1 VCTFFPARVQRNEL
15 FKLLENRQTDSELR
29 INAYLAVMQC
39 ATDDTLQRV
48 QSVLESDE
56 VNQVLSFI
64 WTHLTNLR
72 ETASPLKRQIRAILE
87 NAELKKEFDM
97 DKRKF
102 SRNIELSTFSELLN
116 VGGTVESN
124 LIWSGQSFVPRSAS
138 LNLTVDMFGRSVN
151 LFEVGGRIQGAED
164 ILERLLG
171 PGSEIDNAIL
181 ANKRERRAPIRE
193 EMFNA
198 IDRTVRGFR
207 AAEGFQRS
215 SENCRMSRSTL
226 RIHTCM

>member
-1 VCTFFPARVQRNEL
+1 
-15 FKLLENRQTDSELR
+15 
-29 INAYLAVMQC
+29 MQC
-39 ATDDTLQRV
+39 ANEETLQRI
-48 QSVLESDE
+48 QTVLESDE
-56 VNQVLSFI
+56 INQVLSFI

-102 SRNIELSTFSELLN
+102 SRNVELSTFSELLN

-138 LNLTVDMFGRSVN
+138 VNLTVDLFGKSIN
-151 LFEVGGRIQGAED
+151 LVEVGGRIQGVED

-171 PGSEIDNAIL
+171 PGSELDNAIL
-181 ANKRERRAPIRE
+181 GGKRERRAPIRDE
-193 EMFNA
+193 LLNS
-198 IDRTVRGFR
+198 IDRTVSLVAPLSTSCFITG
-207 AAEGFQRS
+207 RS
-215 SENCRMSRSTL
+215 DLN
-226 RIHTCM
+226 

>member
-1 VCTFFPARVQRNEL
+1 MQRNEL
-15 FKLLENRQTDSELR
+15 FKLLENRQADSELR
-29 INAYLAVMQC
+29 INAYLATMQC
-39 ATDDTLQRV
+39 ATEETLQRV
-48 QSVLESDE
+48 QTVLESDE
-56 VNQVLSFI
+56 INQVLSFI

-116 VGGTVESN
+116 VGATVESN

-138 LNLTVDMFGRSVN
+138 VNLTVDLFGKSIN
-151 LFEVGGRIQGAED
+151 LVEVGGRIQGVED

-171 PGSEIDNAIL
+171 PGSELDNAIL
-181 ANKRERRAPIRE
+181 GGKRERRAPFRDE
-193 EMFNA
+193 LLNS
-198 IDRTVRGFR
+198 IDRSVGARDTYLAVCSIVVCLASKPPKVEIG
-207 AAEGFQRS
+207 
-215 SENCRMSRSTL
+215 
-226 RIHTCM
+226 